1 MTAHTIQLP
10 DRRNGANGALRT
22 LVWDDEA
29 GTVSGDYSRVD
40 DIREF
45 FRRPERWTAGDAKG
59 VRQFKDPR
67 HIPEDFK
74 GMIVAVFAIAPDL
87 PHIVW
92 PPILADVTSTPLD
105 PGPPPP
111 PGEIWVN

>member
-1 MTAHTIQLP
+1 MTVHTIQLP
-10 DRRNGANGALRT
+10 DWRGGANGGLRT

-29 GTVSGDYSRVD
+29 GTVSGDHSKVE
-40 DIREF
+40 DIRRRF
-45 FRRPERWTAGDAKG
+45 QRPETWTSGDAKG
-59 VRQFKDPR
+59 ALQLRDPL

-74 GMIVAVFAIAPDL
+74 MMIGHLFVPDPDL
-87 PHIVW
+87 HRIVW
-92 PPILADVTSTPLD
+92 PPTLADVAPTPLD